1 MPTVGLAGRWAV
13 VPTGTLRAPVPPAI
27 NSPGTCVNA
36 MSIFPDYA
44 VYVEL
49 EVNEWI
55 TYPPVIV
62 TVPPVAR
69 CTVPK

>member
-1 MPTVGLAGRWAV
+1 MPTVGLAGRCAV

-27 NSPGTCVNA
+27 NSPGTCVSA
-36 MSIFPDYA
+36 IIIIRYA

-49 EVNEWI
+49 EVNVWI